1 MSMNLKSIEDAIK
14 ERRSIRK
21 LKKSENLTKEKVNEI
36 LKTALY
42 TPSAFGMQSSR
53 ILFLTGDENIKFWNI
68 VKEEVKKSIP
78 EGQDFIPTEEKLN
91 GFSGGFGT
99 ILFFENKNTVKKMQ
113 DSFPLYSENFSKWS
127 VQSNGMLQYAVWM
140 LFSAE
145 GLAASL
151 QHYNPLIDNRVK
163 QEWNIPEDWELT
175 AQMPFGEADETVGER
190 SFLPFEEVVK
200 VY

>member
-1 MSMNLKSIEDAIK
+1 MSMNTKSIADVIK

-21 LKKSENLTKEKVNEI
+21 LKKPESLTKEKVNEI

-42 TPSAFGMQSSR
+42 TPSSFSMQSSR
-53 ILFLTGDENIKFWNI
+53 MVFLTGEDNIKFWNI
-68 VKEEVKKSIP
+68 TKEEVKKSIP
-78 EGQDFIPTEEKLN
+78 EGQDFAPTEEKLK
-91 GFSGGFGT
+91 GFSNGFGT
-99 ILFFENKNTVKKMQ
+99 ILFFENKSTVKKMQ
-113 DSFPLYSENFSKWS
+113 DSFPLYAENFSKWS
-127 VQSNGMLQYAVWM
+127 IQSNGMLQYAVWM

-145 GLAASL
+145 GLGASL

-175 AQMPFGEADETVGER
+175 AQMPFGESDETAGDRE
-190 SFLPFEEVVK
+190 FLPFEEVVK